1 MVTYIVRIV
10 FMPLEQKKKNK
21 LESHKKVC
29 ENIFVKENIYFA
41 NILKSFLQLI
51 MPFQDTKKLEFN

>member
-1 MVTYIVRIV
+1 MVIYIVRIV
-10 FMPLEQKKKNK
+10 FIPLEQKKK

-51 MPFQDTKKLEFN
+51 IPFQDTKNLEFN

>member
-1 MVTYIVRIV
+1 MVIYIVRIV
-10 FMPLEQKKKNK
+10 FIPLEQKNK

-51 MPFQDTKKLEFN
+51 IPFQDTKNLEFN